1 MKLTSQLMKLDM
13 TISAFSRKDDKLVVT
28 ALGGKEGSLENIVT
42 ISADE
47 IIPVVGKIINRHVLL
62 YVLLFTFYLIKK
74 YLAEKDIQ
82 DRMFTLGLGISL
94 LFSSYLVWMGR
105 DYPASYPLTAGVTL
119 LFFAFFS
126 FISAYI
132 SCKKSFTYLGVFL
145 LSFSYFCFVFK
156 AVGSSAL
163 FPLFSLGLIGI
174 LALVGQFLKERG
186 TVKLEIEV
194 GKKKKKKTE
203 VVEHNVFFPT
213 LNNGAMLITFYFIGS
228 IVWNVGTFLDAYP
241 FYAIVPL
248 LGFALFYLY
257 RYLTDKKVRWQYM
270 MLLLIG
276 VAYLLLLYIITSI
289 TTPYYGLFLIAL
301 GFIMMLAGDR
311 LYPRLGM
318 DQVSG
323 FYVVGCF
330 ISVIS
335 FLFSALTFSS
345 LMLACFL
352 FSASLFTINRFL
364 EVKTPAKKPKE
375 PEPIEKNYT
384 ATFFA
389 LANITAYLALAS
401 VLFQWFPLNS
411 AVIISALGLSVCYL
425 KVAYER
431 KDTFLPMRNY
441 YIYPFGVFFA
451 IFYFTAVAEVNP
463 LNQTAYNMF
472 LALPLL
478 LAVLSF
484 SYLNAKK
491 ECAAISTSL
500 LDVSFFVVLVA
511 FVLPFIAEGHMLF
524 PSSLLAVLMG
534 GIYLLFYPL
543 LVKEEV
549 AFALPIVFALLYY
562 NVLFTM
568 GVSLSLM
575 GILYSPLGLL
585 AVVLALMRYR
595 SGLSWFSPF
604 FFATFFISAVSL
616 FISLYAFTPHTVL
629 NIYNLITWT
638 AIYLVAAQL
647 TRKKPSEE
655 EASAHA

>member
-1 MKLTSQLMKLDM
+1 MKLDM
-13 TISAFSRKDDKLVVT
+13 TIDSFSRKEDKLVVI

-42 ISADE
+42 VSADE

-62 YVLLFTFYLIKK
+62 YVLFFPFYLIKK
-74 YLAEKDIQ
+74 YLAEQDIQ

-94 LFSSYLVWMGR
+94 LFSAYLVWMGR

-119 LFFAFFS
+119 LFFSIFS

-145 LSFSYFCFVFK
+145 LSFSYFCFVFR

-163 FPLFSLGLIGI
+163 FPLLSIGLIGT
-174 LALVGQFLKERG
+174 LALAGEFLKERG
-186 TVKLEIEV
+186 TVTVETEV
-194 GKKKKKKTE
+194 GTKKKKKTE

-228 IVWNVGTFLDAYP
+228 ILWNVGTFLEAYP

-270 MLLLIG
+270 MLLLTG
-276 VAYLLLLYIITSI
+276 AAYLLMLYTITSL
-289 TTPYYGLFLIAL
+289 TAPYYGLFLIGL
-301 GFIMMLAGDR
+301 GFLMMLAGDR
-311 LYPRLGM
+311 FHSRLGM

-330 ISVIS
+330 ISVS
-335 FLFSALTFSS
+335 AFLYAALTFSS

-375 PEPIEKNYT
+375 PDPVEENYT

-431 KDTFLPMRNY
+431 KETFLTMRNY
-441 YIYPFGVFFA
+441 YIYPFGIFFA
-451 IFYFTAVAEVNP
+451 IFYFTALAKVNP
-463 LNQTAYNMF
+463 FSQTAYNMF

-478 LAVLSF
+478 LAVLSL

-491 ECAAISTSL
+491 EHEPISTSL

-511 FVLPFIAEGHMLF
+511 FILPFTAEGHMLF
-524 PSSLLAVLMG
+524 PSTLLAVLMG

-562 NVLFTM
+562 NVLHTM
-568 GVSLSLM
+568 GVPLSLM

-585 AVVLALMRYR
+585 SVALAIIRYR
-595 SGLSWFSPF
+595 NASSWFSPF
-604 FFATFFISAVSL
+604 FFATFFMSAVSL

-629 NIYNLITWT
+629 NIYNLIIWT

-647 TRKKPSEE
+647 TRKKTTE

>member
-1 MKLTSQLMKLDM
+1 
-13 TISAFSRKDDKLVVT
+13 
-28 ALGGKEGSLENIVT
+28 
-42 ISADE
+42 
-47 IIPVVGKIINRHVLL
+47 
-62 YVLLFTFYLIKK
+62 
-74 YLAEKDIQ
+74 
-82 DRMFTLGLGISL
+82 
-94 LFSSYLVWMGR
+94 
-105 DYPASYPLTAGVTL
+105 
-119 LFFAFFS
+119 
-126 FISAYI
+126 
-132 SCKKSFTYLGVFL
+132 
-145 LSFSYFCFVFK
+145 
-156 AVGSSAL
+156 
-163 FPLFSLGLIGI
+163 
-174 LALVGQFLKERG
+174 VGQFLKEKG

-194 GKKKKKKTE
+194 GKKKKKKVE

-228 IVWNVGTFLDAYP
+228 IVWNVGTFLASYP
-241 FYAIVPL
+241 FYAIAPL
-248 LGFALFYLY
+248 VGFALFYLY

-276 VAYLLLLYIITSI
+276 VAYLLMLYTITSL
-289 TTPYYGLFLIAL
+289 TVPYYGLFLIAL

-311 LYPRLGM
+311 LHPRLGM
-318 DQVSG
+318 DQVGG

-330 ISVIS
+330 ISVS
-335 FLFSALTFSS
+335 AFLYSVLTFSS
-345 LMLACFL
+345 LMLALFL
-352 FSASLFTINRFL
+352 FAASLFTINRLL

-375 PEPIEKNYT
+375 PDPVENNYT

-389 LANITAYLALAS
+389 LANTAAYLALAA

-431 KDTFLPMRNY
+431 KETFLPMRNY

-451 IFYFTAVAEVNP
+451 IFYFTALAKVNP
-463 LNQTAYNMF
+463 FNQTAYNMF

-478 LAVLSF
+478 LAVLSL

-491 ECAAISTSL
+491 EHEPISTSL

-543 LVKEEV
+543 LGKEEV

-562 NVLFTM
+562 NVLLTM

-585 AVVLALMRYR
+585 SVALALIRYR
-595 SGLSWFSPF
+595 NASSWFSPF
-604 FFATFFISAVSL
+604 FFATFFMSAVSL
-616 FISLYAFTPHTVL
+616 FISIYAFTPHTVL
-629 NIYNLITWT
+629 NIYNLIIWT
-638 AIYLVAAQL
+638 GIYLVAAQL
-647 TRKKPSEE
+647 TRKKPTEE